1 MLSLAIHFLPA
12 MLCVIA
18 LLAPAQRA
26 QAQQGAVAA
35 AAAPADASVRF
46 ASAWRLRGEVT
57 VSSASGAARSLRE
70 GDLVYVGER
79 VQTDKTAEV
88 VLKTDDAG
96 IVAVRPGA
104 SFAIEKFS
112 AEGRASDNMTL
123 RVFGGAVR
131 MVSGWIGR
139 TNRAQLAILTPSATI
154 GIRGTDHEPYVVTSE
169 LAAALGQPEG
179 TYNKVNRGGTT
190 LAAGG
195 RTVDITPGRVGFVRS
210 TGQQRNRAL
219 LTLLLPVLLD
229 KIPEFYVPG
238 AFDAELDA
246 LSATADSE
254 ATRQLEERTRNQQ
267 RPGAFIVAPTGVANQ
282 GTAAPAA
289 PAPLS
294 GSASGPAAG
303 RESALAIACGAGN
316 IARTWLGRFDAAIT
330 RRDAQSILAMFVPE
344 VVITATVLDRDGKS
358 QSVNVARQDFVASA
372 TTAMQGLSDF
382 RQRRLSVEADVEAG
396 ATCDRVQVKSLVLEQ
411 GTQAGKPFRF
421 ESIEEYTL
429 ERRAGRWQ
437 AVKAATTQ
445 R

>member
-1 MLSLAIHFLPA
+1 MRSPAIPWLPVL
-12 MLCVIA
+12 LCVVA

-26 QAQQGAVAA
+26 QAQPGGAG
-35 AAAPADASVRF
+35 AAAPNEAAVRF
-46 ASAWRLRGEVT
+46 GSAWRLRGEVT
-57 VSSASGAARSLRE
+57 VSSANGAARSLRE

-131 MVSGWIGR
+131 MVTGWIGR
-139 TNRAQLAILTPSATI
+139 TNRSQLAILTPSATI

-195 RTVDITPGRVGFVRS
+195 RTVDIVPGRVGFVRS

-254 ATRQLEERTRNQQ
+254 ALRLLDERSRNQQ
-267 RPGAFIVAPTGVANQ
+267 RPGASSVAPTGVANQ
-282 GTAAPAA
+282 AAAA
-289 PAPLS
+289 PAPLP
-294 GSASGPAAG
+294 GAASGPAAG
-303 RESALAIACGAGN
+303 RESALAISCGAAN
-316 IARTWLGRFDAAIT
+316 IARAWLGRFDAAVS

-411 GTQAGKPFRF
+411 GTQGGKPFRF
-421 ESIEEYTL
+421 ESVEEYTL